1 MYNPQL
7 SRREFLGVAA
17 RTSVAVPTASLYDR
31 AVSLAGALGGLAG
44 VITTPKNSSAQDLT
58 PQQMAEYAR
67 WFYGAVQTEND
78 YREERPHLK
87 TSRCMPKRAI
97 LHDGIIDGER
107 VIVEVKKHGIGNDIR
122 EYSLEMIIAPKD
134 MKNVQCYRDIQSGK
148 DRSSITNLF
157 IDDGLKINLLSPGA
171 YVHTVNDQTMEIATW
186 LRGGYELTKYD
197 MPEEGCQTEIGR
209 QRVCHAGS
217 ALYDPTGH
225 RGEEVKTKPHL
236 EGYYEKIGHQALLA
250 RRKAEL
256 AVADAK
262 YKKYLEVAIKRD
274 IVRRKKISNC
284 GA

>member
-1 MYNPQL
+1 MYNLQL
-7 SRREFLGVAA
+7 SRRDFLRWTA
-17 RTSVAVPTASLYDR
+17 RGAVAVSTVSLYNKIST
-31 AVSLAGALGGLAG
+31 AIGALGGLAG
-44 VITTPKNSSAQDLT
+44 VIATPKNSSAQDLT
-58 PQQMAEYAR
+58 SQQMAEYAQG
-67 WFYGAVQTEND
+67 FYLAVEFENNL
-78 YREERPHLK
+78 REFRRDSKSP
-87 TSRCMPKRAI
+87 RCYPQQPI

-107 VIVEVKKHGIGNDIR
+107 VIVEVKKHDIGNEIR
-122 EYSLEMIIAPKD
+122 DYSLEMIIAPKD
-134 MKNVQCYRDIQSGK
+134 MKNVQRYRDIQSGK
-148 DRSSITNLF
+148 NSSSITNLF

-186 LRGGYELTKYD
+186 LRGGYDLTKYD

-236 EGYYEKIGHQALLA
+236 EGYYENIGHQALLE

-256 AVADAK
+256 DVANAK
-262 YKKYLEVAIKRD
+262 YKKFFEVAIKRD